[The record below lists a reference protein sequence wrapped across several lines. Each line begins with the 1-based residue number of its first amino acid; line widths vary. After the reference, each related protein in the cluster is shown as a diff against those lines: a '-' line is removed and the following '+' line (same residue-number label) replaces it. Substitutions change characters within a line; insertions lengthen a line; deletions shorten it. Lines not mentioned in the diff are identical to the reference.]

1 MKWMTFV
8 LMAALAVVVV
18 GCGDGWPAHKGT
30 SQGTGD
36 KKLTVTGP
44 KDVDLKQGESTKVA
58 IEVKRENFDDDVD
71 VEFHVPADSGLSIKE
86 TDTKIAKGSN
96 KREYTL
102 EAGDKAT
109 EGSQTIKYDVKGP
122 SATKTE
128 FKGEFKVNV
137 KKK

>member
-1 MKWMTFV
+1 MKF
-8 LMAALAVVVV
+8 
-18 GCGDGWPAHKGT
+18 GRERP
-30 SQGTGD
+30 S
-36 KKLTVTGP
+36 GP
-44 KDVDLKQGESTKVA
+44 ERG
-58 IEVKRENFDDDVD
+58 RENRDQRRIERDAPKRDTRFDGGDHGAN
-71 VEFHVPADSGLSIKE
+71 FRE